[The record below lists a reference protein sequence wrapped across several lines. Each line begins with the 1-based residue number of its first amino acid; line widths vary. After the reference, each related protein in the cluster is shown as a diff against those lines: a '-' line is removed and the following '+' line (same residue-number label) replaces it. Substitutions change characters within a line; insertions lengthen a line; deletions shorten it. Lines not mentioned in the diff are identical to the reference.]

1 MVRASREEFLLT
13 LRQFPRSALLI
24 ACARLSI
31 LFDFGPEGNTVA
43 SKETTARFS
52 PLMFQPHLLP
62 RIQVALEQGRPIFFQ
77 GQLRCLAAEVL
88 RLDPAHAED
97 GTEIPDVVLGG
108 LLLGAGELLYKPHIR
123 VTEDLDAMANL
134 VADLLPISEI
144 DSLNDG
150 VMLFLR
156 FYIFLT
162 VIIPRLPQHLVTFD
176 VSELFEKEF
185 GFPLK
190 LYCLFV
196 YAFTIHA
203 MAEREGRRA
212 DQPPAHGGFSISWFQ
227 NTVLSPQQ
235 VSVMFDTV
243 SCELTDSAGQK
254 EGPWL
259 CRFSIS

>member
-1 MVRASREEFLLT
+1 MAPPPEMRVWLPWSELAGGPRVERGVPPYSSTVPSQRTADCLCPSQYTVRLWSRRKHRGLE
-13 LRQFPRSALLI
+13 RNDGAV
-24 ACARLSI
+24 LS
-31 LFDFGPEGNTVA
+31 
-43 SKETTARFS
+43 
-52 PLMFQPHLLP
+52 LMFQPHLLP

-185 GFPLK
+185 GFPRSDT
-190 LYCLFV
+190 
-196 YAFTIHA
+196 AFSLRIYYT
-203 MAEREGRRA
+203 RDGGTRR
-212 DQPPAHGGFSISWFQ
+212 
-227 NTVLSPQQ
+227 
-235 VSVMFDTV
+235 
-243 SCELTDSAGQK
+243 
-254 EGPWL
+254 
-259 CRFSIS
+259 